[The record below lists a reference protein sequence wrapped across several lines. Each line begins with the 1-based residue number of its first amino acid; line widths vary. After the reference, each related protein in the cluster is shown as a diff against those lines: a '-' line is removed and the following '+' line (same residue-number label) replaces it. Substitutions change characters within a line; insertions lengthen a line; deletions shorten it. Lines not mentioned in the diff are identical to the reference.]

1 MLNSIPVDPVARDAS
16 RQQLVAENLVAS
28 VRSGVAEHSSDQGAI
43 LTKLWELKNSTRLGT
58 TSNLVSPEYFVICF
72 YPTTHGLTLLT
83 IDVGASTSSSTAPSL
98 YFRE

>member
-1 MLNSIPVDPVARDAS
+1 LNSIPVDPVARDAS

-43 LTKLWELKNSTRLGT
+43 PTKLWELKNSTRLGT

-83 IDVGASTSSSTAPSL
+83 IDAGASTSSSTAPSL